1 MSNAHH
7 SPLPDDNIEIH
18 SLLRQMQLQLK
29 QQQNHIH
36 QLEAATIKQDG
47 KVVFKTSWVTTLK
60 LYDKL
65 LEEYPAISEP
75 NFFDAELPK
84 DHEAFDWNDF
94 HYTDGSAKCHEADL
108 VTVQGYM
115 ANTTWF
121 YGTFA
126 HEIIDPGEA
135 DSDFSKRTLGFLNTV
150 HISAANDTSRISRL
164 WINIYYD
171 TLGIKDGNNKERSL
185 PTLEALAATKA
196 AAELVR
202 KTYRKSEPPK
212 DRTKKPDNKFWK
224 DKSGTDDKPKQQQ
237 TGKL

>member
-94 HYTDGSAKCHEADL
+94 HYTD
-108 VTVQGYM
+108 VQGYM

-150 HISAANDTSRISRL
+150 HISAANDTSRINRL

-202 KTYRKSEPPK
+202 KTYR
-212 DRTKKPDNKFWK
+212 
-224 DKSGTDDKPKQQQ
+224 
-237 TGKL
+237 